1 MAKFE
6 RAEIEEAFRNYYFTG
21 IVGEDWVAWSQLFT
35 DDATYKDHY
44 WGTFHGPKEIEMFLE
59 GTMSLASSSRP
70 TVVRL
75 GILRNSAESSRSTR
89 GVCGIIPGMLRVP
102 GSTPFCREQLTVRA
116 GRSRRLPRGILV
128 GTSTMPS
135 TR

>member
-1 MAKFE
+1 
-6 RAEIEEAFRNYYFTG
+6 
-21 IVGEDWVAWSQLFT
+21 
-35 DDATYKDHY
+35 
-44 WGTFHGPKEIEMFLE
+44 
-59 GTMSLASSSRP
+59 MSLASKSLPMGARP
-70 TVVRL
+70 GKL
-75 GILRNSAESSRSTR
+75 PNSAESSRSTR

-102 GSTPFCREQLTVRA
+102 GSTLFCREQLTVRA